1 MPNDPWVVRSHRE
14 ASPRLRLFCFPY
26 AGGGASVFRGWA
38 QAMSPALEVIPI
50 QLPGRE
56 NRLREAPYSRL
67 SSLLADAA
75 RALLPYLDVPF
86 ALFGHSVGALISFE
100 LARLLRREYQRA
112 PVHLFVS
119 AHRAPHRPDPNP
131 PIHALPQAEFLRELR
146 RYKGTPEVIL
156 QNPELLELLVPNLR
170 ADFAIFETYI
180 YKDDEPLLCPI
191 SAYGGL
197 TDAEVRVADLEAWQ
211 EQTASRFTLRLF
223 SGDHFYLQAAQAD
236 LLREIGDQLAPALV
250 ASASPERDLTSLT
263 RYA

>member
-1 MPNDPWVVRSHRE
+1 MPNDPWVVRSHRD
-14 ASPRLRLFCFPY
+14 APPRLRLFCFPY
-26 AGGGASVFRGWA
+26 AGGGASVFRGWS
-38 QAMSPALEVIPI
+38 QAMSPQLEVIPI

-67 SSLLADAA
+67 SPLLADAA

-86 ALFGHSVGALISFE
+86 AFFGHSVGALVSFE

-180 YKDDEPLLCPI
+180 YKGDQPLGCPI
-191 SAYGGL
+191 SAYGGR
-197 TDAEVRVADLEAWQ
+197 TDIEVRTADIEAWR
-211 EQTASRFTLRLF
+211 EQTTSRFTMRLF
-223 SGDHFYLQAAQAD
+223 PGDHFFLHGSQAD
-236 LLREIGDQLAPALV
+236 LLRDIGGELAPAL
-250 ASASPERDLTSLT
+250 ASRASPERDLTSLT